1 MRAALISRLLTPL
14 FIHKARRVA
23 MTHKRKEI
31 SRHRRRTIIIDG
43 DLFSFRAKKVDSSF
57 RCSIPRDKGLRTSDH
72 IPRSSI
78 SHCGT
83 PGRLLGDIPP
93 GPGSHDE
100 DAEA

>member
-1 MRAALISRLLTPL
+1 
-14 FIHKARRVA
+14 

-31 SRHRRRTIIIDG
+31 SRQRRRMMIVDG

-57 RCSIPRDKGLRTSDH
+57 RRSTPRDKGLRTSDH

-83 PGRLLGDIPP
+83 PGRVFWDIPP
-93 GPGSHDE
+93 CPGSHDE
-100 DAEA
+100 VGEA